1 MSDQTPDEK
10 VARALGCSPAE
21 VAQAR
26 QHWNNNR
33 VMREVF
39 RQRFLQTI
47 EVKRNALESL
57 GTESIKSTQ
66 GEIAGIRAGFALA
79 TMTEE

>member
-1 MSDQTPDEK
+1 MTGYTPDEK
-10 VARALGCSPAE
+10 VARTLGCSPAE

-47 EVKRNALESL
+47 EVKRNALESIDL
-57 GTESIKSTQ
+57 DSLKSTQ

-79 TMTEE
+79 TLTEE